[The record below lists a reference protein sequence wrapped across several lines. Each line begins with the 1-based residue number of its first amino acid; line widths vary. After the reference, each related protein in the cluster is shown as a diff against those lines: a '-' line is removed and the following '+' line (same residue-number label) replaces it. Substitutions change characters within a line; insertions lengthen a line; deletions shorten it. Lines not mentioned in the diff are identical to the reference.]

1 MADFFMVGWMDKQA
15 DAFKRKLILFLSL
28 GMNLGLLFY
37 FKYSNFFITN
47 FNEALTVLGWHNIA
61 WTEVV
66 LPIGIS
72 FFTFESLTYVID
84 VYRKVHKPLNNFW
97 DYQLYIIFFP
107 KLVAGPIVRYHEIA
121 NQISTENR
129 LVSTDER
136 IQGFW
141 RFCLGLSKK
150 ILLANTIAAK
160 ADEIFAVPD
169 ERLTGGAV
177 WLGMII
183 YALQIYY
190 DFSGYSDMA
199 LGLGR
204 MMGFKLPE
212 NFHNP
217 FTANGVTDFWRRW
230 HMTLGNWMRNYI
242 YIPLGG
248 SKVKTVFR
256 LYFNLWVVFLI
267 SGFWHGATW
276 NFIFWGAYHGIF
288 IVLEKL
294 FLQKLWDKIGKI
306 PSAILTFLIIA
317 LSLVFFRTED
327 TAEALFWLNKIFH
340 PDLLF
345 PPLIFTTDFTFFF
358 ILSVAFAFFT
368 LFKKGESLQHI
379 VFYSDNISDKRLIL
393 LGIASVF
400 LYFLNLSVLSG
411 SFFNPFVYF
420 RF

>member
-1 MADFFMVGWMDKQA
+1 MVGWMDRQTSSSS
-15 DAFKRKLILFLSL
+15 RKIILVLSL
-28 GMNLGLLFY
+28 TMNLGLLFY
-37 FKYSNFFITN
+37 FKYSNFFIEN
-47 FNEALTVLGWHNIA
+47 FNQALSNLGFENIY
-61 WTEVV
+61 WTKVV

-84 VYRKVHKPLNNFW
+84 VYNKVHKPLRNFW

-107 KLVAGPIVRYHEIA
+107 KLVAGPIVRYHDIA
-121 NQISTENR
+121 DQIAVNNR
-129 LVSTDER
+129 QTHYEDRVL
-136 IQGFW
+136 GFW
-141 RFCLGLSKK
+141 RFCIGLAKK
-150 ILLANTIAAK
+150 ILLANTMAAK
-160 ADEIFAVPD
+160 ADEIFFVPD

-177 WLGMII
+177 WLGMIF

-217 FTANGVTDFWRRW
+217 FTAQGVTDFWRKW
-230 HMTLGNWMRNYI
+230 HITLGSWMRNYI

-248 SKVKTVFR
+248 SKVKTTFR

-276 NFIFWGAYHGIF
+276 NFIIWGVYHGTF

-294 FLQKLWDKIGKI
+294 FLQKLWNKIGRI
-306 PSAILTFLIIA
+306 PSAIFTFLIIA
-317 LSLVFFRTED
+317 LSLVFFRTDD
-327 TAEALFWLNKIFH
+327 TKEAFFWFQKIIQ
-340 PDLLF
+340 PDLIF
-345 PPLIFTTDFTFFF
+345 PPLVFTNDFTFLF
-358 ILSVAFAFFT
+358 ILALIFSFFT
-368 LFKKGESLQHI
+368 LFKTGEKIQEL
-379 VFYSDNISDKRLIL
+379 VFYKINPSNKYLIFCSI
-393 LGIASVF
+393 GAVG
-400 LYFLNLSVLSG
+400 LYYLSLSVLSG